1 MNLEEVV
8 QQRKVLLKSVSNLT
22 ETKCNGCKIRNSQ
35 IGNVA
40 CEGCPTLSKFRKL
53 GDKLT
58 VNLNKIRKLRGKP
71 APRKQ
76 IKKVKIVGEKM
87 SKQLTT
93 ETYHQLK
100 AQGLTD
106 SQIRKELN
114 IDNNKLY
121 KFKKEN
127 GLIGAYGNASAKKEE
142 ITPALREREVK
153 APKVDNDRMSIL
165 EKELNDIKAHLKD
178 AMSFIESLKTENA
191 SLNEQLWGSR
201 LHSLYAKQAELEN
214 FIARKHGISIHDYL
228 DEQQLSI
235 LVELAESANEWQGFK
250 YWKLN
255 KNVDREKLLE
265 ETVDVLHL
273 ILARGIA
280 LGWQIAAVKAMTYS
294 SITGQYKALIQ
305 SVAIDKEAESK
316 STYAITFNLYV
327 GLVEMLGF
335 TWTEV
340 EAAYMKKHQENI
352 DRQNNDY

>member
-8 QQRKVLLKSVSNLT
+8 QQRRLLLKSVTNLT
-22 ETKCNGCKIRNSQ
+22 ETKCKGCEIHSSKT
-35 IGNVA
+35 GNKS
-40 CEGCPTLSKFRKL
+40 CEGCPTLSKFKKL

-58 VNLNKIRKLRGKP
+58 VNLNKMRKLRSKP
-71 APRKQ
+71 VPRKQ
-76 IKKVKIVGEKM
+76 IKKGNIVGEKM

-106 SQIRKELN
+106 NAIRKQLGIES
-114 IDNNKLY
+114 NKFY

-127 GLIGAYGNASAKKEE
+127 GLIGSYGNATKKEE
-142 ITPALREREVK
+142 TTPALREKEVS
-153 APKVDNDRMSIL
+153 APKVDSDRMSIL

-201 LHSLYAKQAELEN
+201 LQSLYAKQAELEN
-214 FIARKHGISIHDYL
+214 FIAEKHGISIHDYL

-255 KNVDREKLLE
+255 KNVDHEKLLE

-280 LGWQIAAVKAMTYS
+280 LGWQIAAVKAMTYQ

-305 SVAIDKEAESK
+305 SVAIDKDAESK
-316 STYAITFNLYV
+316 STYEETFNLYV

-352 DRQNNDY
+352 DRQNNNY

>member
-1 MNLEEVV
+1 MNLEEVA
-8 QQRKVLLKSVSNLT
+8 QQRKELLKSVTKLT
-22 ETKCNGCKIRNSQ
+22 ESKCKSCEIHSSKA
-35 IGNVA
+35 GNKS

-58 VNLNKIRKLRGKP
+58 VNLYKMRKLRGKP
-71 APRKQ
+71 VPRKQ

-87 SKQLTT
+87 TNQLTN
-93 ETYHQLK
+93 ETYHRLK
-100 AQGLTD
+100 EQGLSD
-106 SQIRKELN
+106 SAIRKQLGIES
-114 IDNNKLY
+114 NKFY

-127 GLIGAYGNASAKKEE
+127 GLIGSYGNATKKEE
-142 ITPALREREVK
+142 TTPALREKKVS
-153 APKVDNDRMSIL
+153 APKVDSDRMSIL
-165 EKELNDIKAHLKD
+165 EKELNDIRAHLKD
-178 AMSFIESLKTENA
+178 AMSFIKSLKTENA

-201 LHSLYAKQAELEN
+201 LQSLYAKQAELEN
-214 FIARKHGISIHDYL
+214 FIAEKHGISIHDYL

-280 LGWQIAAVKAMTYS
+280 LGWQIAAVKAMTYQ

-316 STYAITFNLYV
+316 STYEKTFNLYV
-327 GLVEMLGF
+327 GLVEMLGYS
-335 TWTEV
+335 WQEV
-340 EAAYMKKHQENI
+340 EVAYIKKHQENI
-352 DRQNNDY
+352 DRQNNNY

>member
-8 QQRKVLLKSVSNLT
+8 QQRKVLLKSVTNLT
-22 ETKCNGCKIRNSQ
+22 ETKCNGCKIRNTQ

-127 GLIGAYGNASAKKEE
+127 GLIGAYGNAATKKEE
-142 ITPALREREVK
+142 TTQALREKAVS
-153 APKVDNDRMSIL
+153 APKVDSDRMTIL
-165 EKELNDIKAHLKD
+165 EKELSDIKAHLKD

-191 SLNEQLWGSR
+191 SLNQQLWGSR
-201 LHSLYAKQAELEN
+201 LQSLYAKQAELEN
-214 FIARKHGISIHDYL
+214 FIASKHGISIHDYL

-280 LGWQIAAVKAMTYS
+280 LGWQVTAAKAMTYQ

-340 EAAYMKKHQENI
+340 EAAYLKKHQENI
-352 DRQNNDY
+352 GRQNNDY

>member
-8 QQRKVLLKSVSNLT
+8 QQRRVLLKSVTNLT

-58 VNLNKIRKLRGKP
+58 VNLNKMRKLRGKP
-71 APRKQ
+71 VPRKQ

-142 ITPALREREVK
+142 ITPALREGEVK

-165 EKELNDIKAHLKD
+165 EKELNDIKTHLKD

-191 SLNEQLWGSR
+191 SLNEQIWGS
-201 LHSLYAKQAELEN
+201 
-214 FIARKHGISIHDYL
+214 
-228 DEQQLSI
+228 
-235 LVELAESANEWQGFK
+235 
-250 YWKLN
+250 
-255 KNVDREKLLE
+255 
-265 ETVDVLHL
+265 
-273 ILARGIA
+273 
-280 LGWQIAAVKAMTYS
+280 
-294 SITGQYKALIQ
+294 
-305 SVAIDKEAESK
+305 
-316 STYAITFNLYV
+316 
-327 GLVEMLGF
+327 
-335 TWTEV
+335 
-340 EAAYMKKHQENI
+340 
-352 DRQNNDY
+352 

>member
-1 MNLEEVV
+1 MNLEEVA
-8 QQRKVLLKSVSNLT
+8 QQRIRLLNSVTNLT
-22 ETKCNGCKIRNSQ
+22 ETKCKGCEIHSSKA
-35 IGNVA
+35 GNKS

-58 VNLNKIRKLRGKP
+58 VNLNKMKKLRGKP

-106 SQIRKELN
+106 SAIRKQLGIES
-114 IDNNKLY
+114 NKFY

-127 GLIGAYGNASAKKEE
+127 GLIGAYGNTATKKEE
-142 ITPALREREVK
+142 VTPSLREKEVS
-153 APKVDNDRMSIL
+153 APKVDSDRMSIL
-165 EKELNDIKAHLKD
+165 EKELNDIKVHLQD

-201 LHSLYAKQAELEN
+201 LQSLYAKQAELEN
-214 FIARKHGISIHDYL
+214 FIACKHGISIHDYL

-280 LGWQIAAVKAMTYS
+280 LGWQIAAVKAMTYQ

>member
-1 MNLEEVV
+1 MNLEEVE
-8 QQRKVLLKSVSNLT
+8 QQRIQLLKSVTNLT

-35 IGNVA
+35 IGNA
-40 CEGCPTLSKFRKL
+40 SCEGCPTLSKFRKL

-58 VNLNKIRKLRGKP
+58 VNLNQIRKLRGKP

-127 GLIGAYGNASAKKEE
+127 GLIGAYGNAAAKKE
-142 ITPALREREVK
+142 ITPALRERVVK

-214 FIARKHGISIHDYL
+214 FIAEKHGISIHDYL

-280 LGWQIAAVKAMTYS
+280 LGWQIAAVKAMTYQ

-340 EAAYMKKHQENI
+340 EAAYLKKHQENI

>member
-8 QQRKVLLKSVSNLT
+8 QERLQLLRSVTNLT
-22 ETKCNGCKIRNSQ
+22 ETKCKGCEIHSSKA
-35 IGNVA
+35 GNKS
-40 CEGCPTLSKFRKL
+40 CEGCPTLSEFRKL

-58 VNLNKIRKLRGKP
+58 VNLNKMRILRGQP
-71 APRKQ
+71 VPRKQ
-76 IKKVKIVGEKM
+76 IKNVKIVGGKM

-93 ETYHQLK
+93 ETYHRLK

-106 SQIRKELN
+106 SAIRKQLGIES
-114 IDNNKLY
+114 NKFY

-127 GLIGAYGNASAKKEE
+127 GLIGAYGNAATKKEE
-142 ITPALREREVK
+142 DTPALREKEVS
-153 APKVDNDRMSIL
+153 AHKVDNDRVSIL
-165 EKELNDIKAHLKD
+165 EKELNDIKVHLKD

-191 SLNEQLWGSR
+191 SLNEQLWGNR
-201 LHSLYAKQAELEN
+201 LQSLYAKQAELEN

-280 LGWQIAAVKAMTYS
+280 LGWQIAAVKAMTNQ

-305 SVAIDKEAESK
+305 SVAIDKDAESK
-316 STYAITFNLYV
+316 FTYEETFNLYV

-340 EAAYMKKHQENI
+340 EAAYLKKHQENI